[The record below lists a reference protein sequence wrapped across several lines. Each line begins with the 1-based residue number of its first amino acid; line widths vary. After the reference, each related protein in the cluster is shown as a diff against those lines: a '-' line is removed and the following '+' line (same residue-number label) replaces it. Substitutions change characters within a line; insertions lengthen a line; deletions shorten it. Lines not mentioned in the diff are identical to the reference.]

1 MNSTLE
7 DSATLFAIYNSLFE
21 LNPDPC
27 YALDRSG
34 RFILINKTASDKTG
48 YTNEELSELS
58 YLDIIKEE
66 FKESMK
72 ELFID
77 VLTNK
82 KRRSYEV
89 SIKHKKG
96 FTVELYGTSV
106 PIIIGEQVIGV
117 VGIVKDITGSNH
129 IQRELEHT
137 KQELESVFN
146 NIDVCVWSTD
156 FQHEEVF
163 QISSACKKIYGY
175 SQEEF
180 KRNPNLWI
188 EVIHPDDIAKVEKMQ
203 HKLAKGQPLELEYR
217 IIDANQNIKWVS
229 NFTTPIFNE
238 TGDLIRLN
246 GVVADIHQRRIAE
259 EKLEFMAFH
268 DELTQL
274 PNRRRFE
281 KLLNKSILKAKKANT
296 KLAILF
302 YDLDQF
308 KWINDT
314 LGHTIGDKV
323 LKVIAKRL
331 KDTLGKEDIVSRM
344 GGDEFIILLNDIKD
358 IKQAEIMAQK
368 VIDTTLKPIYL
379 GKRKYVFTASMGIS
393 IFPDQA
399 NRAEKLITYADQA
412 LNSAKMDG
420 KNTYKL
426 YRSDYSGKLSR
437 KLDILQALQQALR
450 NKNSLSISYQPII
463 DMQTESIAGFEALL
477 RWEDPTLGIVSP
489 SEFIPIAEESGL
501 IIQLGE
507 WVIRRTCI
515 EFSELYR
522 NCKFSPYLSINVSSR
537 QFENGSFVRMLTKI
551 LEETKFNPKLLKIE
565 LTESIMMKDVE
576 KTIEQ
581 LKSLNALGIEV
592 FLDDFGTGYSS
603 LNYLGELPIS
613 TLKIDRSFV
622 QGIDDLGQEAIVR
635 TIISMANSLEK
646 GIIAEGVEK
655 ECQLLYLLNNGCHN
669 IQGYLF
675 SKPVPYKD
683 LIDLINKGIPGR
695 TS

>member
-106 PIIIGEQVIGV
+106 PIMIGEQVIGV

-695 TS
+695 T

>member
-695 TS
+695 T